1 MNININR
8 KKAVYDAYMK
18 GESVETLVLLTGFS
32 RSTIENIIRDSTDKA
47 PFRTRWSH
55 TIRNIKKAAG

>member
-32 RSTIENIIRDSTDKA
+32 RSTIENIIEESTKKA

-55 TIRNIKKAAG
+55 TIRNMKKAAV